1 MNVCVFAGAR
11 GGEEL
16 LPAARWIGQELAKA
30 WHDLYYGASRKGI
43 MGALC
48 DGYKSWWDTNGLE
61 PGCYGKVH
69 GVLPTHIHRLN
80 HWDTDVD
87 NIVTTD
93 MHSRK
98 QVFWDRCDAFLCLP
112 GAYGTMDELFGILT
126 LTKLG
131 IERERP
137 IVVFNQ
143 NGFYDGLILLMSSMV
158 SNGTM
163 DGRKQNLVKFV
174 WHKEEVMDAL
184 FPVAG

>member
-16 LPAARWIGQELAKA
+16 LPAARWIGQELAGA
-30 WHDLYYGASRKGI
+30 GHDLYYGASRKGI

-48 DGYKSWWDTNGLE
+48 DGFKSVAASE
-61 PGCYGKVH
+61 QAH
-69 GVLPTHIHRLN
+69 GVLPAHIHRLN
-80 HWDTDVD
+80 HFDPDVD
-87 NIVTTD
+87 NIVTPD

-112 GAYGTMDELFGILT
+112 VAYGTLDKLFGILT

-137 IVVFNQ
+137 IVVLNL
-143 NGFYDGLILLMSSMV
+143 NGFYDGLILLLSSMV

-163 DGRKQNLVKFV
+163 DSRKQNLVKFV
-174 WHKEEVMDAL
+174 WHKEDVMDAL